1 MSIKQIALFLAL
13 VVSFSGCADNDEGQ
27 SVLDIIQ
34 EQNTQITKLENLIR
48 TQQVQTTMTS
58 SEQKRIIT
66 DLTAQIKEVQ
76 GSLVVEDKKSAKLIS
91 LLEDQTQRIDSLAEQ
106 IKLQAENQ
114 KVEEKK
120 VLTPDELKKL
130 IQGGWIFDV
139 ISQGENMRNQWRF
152 DGDSF
157 THMLC
162 LYQCADVICALDIG
176 TFSILPNLTNS
187 DAYSIKLKIT
197 TKGTAD
203 ASNPD
208 KLTVLSADETNE
220 QKTIQIGFEGQIL
233 IINNIPMQP
242 LPNAPIE

>member
-13 VVSFSGCADNDEGQ
+13 VVSFSGCADNDEDQ
-27 SVLDIIQ
+27 SVLNIIQ
-34 EQNTQITKLENLIR
+34 EQNTQIIKLENLIR

-106 IKLQAENQ
+106 IKLQAENH

-139 ISQGENMRNQWRF
+139 ISQ
-152 DGDSF
+152 
-157 THMLC
+157 
-162 LYQCADVICALDIG
+162 
-176 TFSILPNLTNS
+176 
-187 DAYSIKLKIT
+187 
-197 TKGTAD
+197 
-203 ASNPD
+203 
-208 KLTVLSADETNE
+208 
-220 QKTIQIGFEGQIL
+220 
-233 IINNIPMQP
+233 
-242 LPNAPIE
+242 